1 MEERNARNAKM
12 VKLYQQGLTIVVIA
26 ERFNCGA
33 ECVRAALRKHEENRV
48 KVNPKAT
55 G

>member
-33 ECVRAALRKHEENRV
+33 ECVRAALRKYKESHT
-48 KVNPKAT
+48 K
-55 G
+55 